1 MLKLNGEGGGRRAGL
16 DRKATSLKSTDFGGW
31 RVGCPFSS
39 TFLGGWLEVKLIR
52 FTGEPSPVCSDPCL
66 LGESTCSLFWS
77 LVVLRSSS
85 SPSELAY
92 DEIPFATCVAFF
104 GERGLEAPFLVAA
117 GLRPLAA
124 VGVPFRE
131 GFAAR
136 PAGRSAGRLLP
147 AGGGGDGSL
156 KSSESDTSLK
166 VTVFFFA
173 GPRKRFD
180 LIRVE
185 LVVIV
190 TSLGPWNDVSS
201 AARARAFL

>member
-1 MLKLNGEGGGRRAGL
+1 M
-16 DRKATSLKSTDFGGW
+16 
-31 RVGCPFSS
+31 
-39 TFLGGWLEVKLIR
+39 KLIR
-52 FTGEPSPVCSDPCL
+52 FTGELSPVCSDPCL
-66 LGESTCSLFWS
+66 LGESTCSLIWS
-77 LVVLRSSS
+77 LVVLNSSS

-92 DEIPFATCVAFF
+92 EEIPFATCVAFF

-117 GLRPLAA
+117 GLRPLP
-124 VGVPFRE
+124 GVPFRE

-180 LIRVE
+180 LMSVE

-190 TSLGPWNDVSS
+190 SSLGPWDDVFSV
-201 AARARAFL
+201 ARVRAFF